1 MNIILPDLTS
11 VLRYCQ
17 DVFRFIALRIRN
29 TTRARM
35 IRSFLVT
42 VSLSL
47 CWTLSPD
54 VLVLLGNGIGKS
66 GTLFFAILFVGAAFS
81 AIAANVLHHP
91 SLPSGGSNDRDIL
104 SALIGPFW
112 AITLTLAGRLSPVLL
127 LSTGM
132 LVTAGFTFNETFVF
146 WFPNF
151 GFSFLLLALVV
162 ALQLGG
168 DKVVITTQSVFFS
181 VTVTCLLFL
190 SLAGLISGPPVPQP
204 AAIPAE
210 SFPELFSLIALSLL
224 LFLGYDQQP
233 PSESGEERLNYFLA
247 IGIGFLLLALWGFV
261 SLQHV
266 PQARLAESTVPYATS
281 AKAILGQ
288 PGRVIM
294 GIAIISGACGAVNGL
309 FYLSG
314 RALRRVFPGIS
325 LQNTPH
331 RSWLQQAQVIFIAL
345 VIALFMAGGL
355 AGTKNLETFIF
366 GALLFWLLTIGANC
380 LAAARILQKH
390 RENHSSQGYAIGAV
404 LLAAVAYLAFT
415 YSQLKLLGSFLLLV
429 LIASA
434 SLSAAW
440 CWYNRKKRN
449 RVIINN

>member
-1 MNIILPDLTS
+1 M
-11 VLRYCQ
+11 
-17 DVFRFIALRIRN
+17 
-29 TTRARM
+29 
-35 IRSFLVT
+35 VT

-54 VLVLLGNGIGKS
+54 VLVLFGNGIGK
-66 GTLFFAILFVGAAFS
+66 GGMLFLAIIFLAAAFS
-81 AIAANVLHHP
+81 AMAANVLHHP
-91 SLPSGGSNDRDIL
+91 SLPSAGSKHRDIL

-112 AITLTLAGRLSPVLL
+112 AITLTIAGRLSPVLL
-127 LSTGM
+127 LSTGV

-151 GFSFLLLALVV
+151 GFSFFLLAIVV
-162 ALQLGG
+162 ALQLSGE
-168 DKVVITTQSVFFS
+168 KAVFSAQSVFFFF
-181 VTVTCLLFL
+181 TATCLLLL
-190 SLAGLISGPPVPQP
+190 SLAGLVTGPSVPQV
-204 AAIPAE
+204 AE
-210 SFPELFSLIALSLL
+210 TVPVLFSSLIPLSLL

-233 PSESGEERLNYFLA
+233 PSESGGRRLYYLLS
-247 IGIGFLLLALWGFV
+247 IGIGFLLLALWGLV

-314 RALRRVFPGIS
+314 RALRQVLPGNP
-325 LQNTPH
+325 LQNPPH
-331 RSWLQQAQVIFIAL
+331 RSWPRQAQVIFMAL
-345 VIALFMAGGL
+345 LIALFMAGGL
-355 AGTKNLETFIF
+355 AGTKNLETYIF

-380 LAAARILQKH
+380 LAAARILQKQ
-390 RENHSSQGYAIGAV
+390 RENHFSQGYAIGAG
-404 LLAAVAYLAFT
+404 LLAAAACLAFT
-415 YSQLKLLGSFLLLV
+415 YAQPLLLGSFLLLV

-440 CWYNRKKRN
+440 CWYNGKKRN
-449 RVIINN
+449 RVINNN